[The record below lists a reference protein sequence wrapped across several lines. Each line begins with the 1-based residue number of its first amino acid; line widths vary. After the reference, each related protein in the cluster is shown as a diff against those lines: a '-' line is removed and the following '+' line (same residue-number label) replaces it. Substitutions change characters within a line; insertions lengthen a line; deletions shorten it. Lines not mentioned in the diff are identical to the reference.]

1 MIRTLTVAGLAALAL
16 AACSPPA
23 EPAPPAQPAPPVE
36 PAPAPTPAPVG
47 VLTAEGFAPLR
58 IGMTVAEIGAALGP
72 DSNPDAVGGPDPES
86 CDQFHPARAPEGLL
100 VMVENGRLT
109 SVWLTGGSTVATDR
123 GLKIGDTAA
132 RVREVYGA
140 AAVVEPHKYQGAPAE
155 YVTVWA
161 TPNHDG
167 ADARG
172 IKYEIGGDGR
182 VQSIAAGGPSTQ
194 YVEGCA

>member
-16 AACSPPA
+16 AACTQPA
-23 EPAPPAQPAPPVE
+23 EPSAPAQPAPPAA
-36 PAPAPTPAPVG
+36 PAPAPTPAPAG
-47 VLTAEGFAPLR
+47 VLTAEGFAPVR
-58 IGMTVAEIGAALGP
+58 IGMTVAEITSALGA
-72 DSNPDAVGGPDPES
+72 DSNPNAVGGPDPES
-86 CDQFHPARAPEGLL
+86 CDQFRPARAPEGLL
-100 VMVENGRLT
+100 IMVENGRLT
-109 SVWLTGGSTVATDR
+109 SVWLTRGSTVATDR

-132 RVREVYGA
+132 RVKEAYGPL
-140 AAVVEPHKYQGAPAE
+140 AVVEPHKYESAPAE
-155 YVTVWA
+155 YITVWA